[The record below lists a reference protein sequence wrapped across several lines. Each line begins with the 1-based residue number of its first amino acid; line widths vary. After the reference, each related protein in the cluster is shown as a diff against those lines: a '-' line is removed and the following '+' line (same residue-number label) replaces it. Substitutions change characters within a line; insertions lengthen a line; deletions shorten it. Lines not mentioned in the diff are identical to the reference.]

1 MTKDELQRLKLNI
14 KMQRSLVKGGKTP
27 HIRDMARHRLYKLL
41 DLQRQ
46 YALKKW
52 GKV

>member
-1 MTKDELQRLKLNI
+1 MTKDEWQRLKQNI

-41 DLQRQ
+41 DLQRFE
-46 YALKKW
+46 ALKKW
-52 GKV
+52 GKA